1 MMRKQKVACAY
12 LALCVTSLFLYSFLT
27 VGNLVEIETFTIIDD
42 GNITDHLWSPDGT
55 KIAYIKCL
63 DGQITGELWV
73 AEWDGKTIGNK
84 QMIYTGVY
92 MGGLEDWRDDGWI
105 LFRVGTQLH
114 RIRENGSDFA
124 LVTYIRSA
132 YYGRFIPGTD
142 LVFFSG
148 HPGGGWWRPLV
159 CNADGS
165 GMRYIAPSNLNTFTV
180 CMSPTGNKLFIGDSW
195 YWDAETTMYSCNP
208 DGSGLVNMGA
218 FAYRTGH
225 VCLAD
230 GNTVLYYHVRTR
242 NKGEPPASIAGN
254 IYAMDSNGANKR
266 VVIDDEYINYPEFNG
281 YHPIDG
287 QTFLMRS
294 NRDADGNMHI
304 FQMNADGT
312 GIVQLT
318 KGPYNDGNA
327 MYSPDGEFIMYNR
340 LPEDYVPGPAP
351 YPYELVIKRVDVA
364 NPWSSHPD
372 DQTVDRMES
381 DVNIIWYLYD
391 DTAPGAFIVLR
402 NGIMYSYPLV
412 WINDSAIVVPVDTSK
427 AGDWNYTI
435 VFTDEAGNPGP
446 PDTVWITVLD
456 VIDPWSSHPDDQ
468 TIGRMEFD
476 ATITW
481 YLYDDVAPGTYTVL
495 RNDTVV
501 EGPTVWT
508 NDTAIVIKVC
518 PGPLTANTLYWN
530 YTIVF
535 TDAAGNDASDTC
547 IITVIKLDTGPP
559 PPWIPDPL
567 PPWWPT

>member
-1 MMRKQKVACAY
+1 MMRKQKVVCAY
-12 LALCVTSLFLYSFLT
+12 LALCVSSLFLYSFLT
-27 VGNLVEIETFTIIDD
+27 VGNLAEIETVTIIED

-63 DGQITGELWV
+63 DGQTTGELWV
-73 AEWDGKTIGNK
+73 AEWDGRTIGNK

-114 RIRENGSDFA
+114 RIRETGSDFA
-124 LVTYIRSA
+124 LVTNIRSA

-165 GMRYIAPSNLNTFTV
+165 GMRYLAPSYLNTFTV
-180 CMSPTGNKLFIGDSW
+180 SMSPTGNKLIFGDSW
-195 YWDAETTMYSCNP
+195 YWDAETTMYSSNA
-208 DGSGLVNMGA
+208 DGSGLVNMGS
-218 FAYRTGH
+218 FAYRTGP

-242 NKGEPPASIAGN
+242 NKGEPPASLAGN
-254 IYAMDSNGANKR
+254 IYAMDTNGANKR
-266 VVIDDEYINYPEFNG
+266 VVIDDEYLNYPEFNG

-304 FQMNADGT
+304 FQINADGT

-351 YPYELVIKRVDVA
+351 HPYELVIKRVDVS
-364 NPWSSHPD
+364 NPWSSYPE

-391 DTAPGAFIVLR
+391 DTAPGAFVILR
-402 NGIMYSYPLV
+402 NGIIYSYPLM
-412 WINDSAIVVPVDTSK
+412 WTNGTPIVVPVDTSE

-435 VFTDEAGNPGP
+435 VYTDEAGNAGP
-446 PDTVWITVLD
+446 PDTAWVTVLD
-456 VIDPWSSHPDDQ
+456 VIDPWSSHPEDQ
-468 TIGRMEFD
+468 TIGRQELD
-476 ATITW
+476 VSITW
-481 YLYDDVAPGTYTVL
+481 YLYDDVAPGTYTVY
-495 RNDTVV
+495 RNDTIVA
-501 EGPTVWT
+501 GPTAWT
-508 NDTAIVIKVC
+508 NDTAIVIPVC
-518 PGPLTANTLYWN
+518 PGPIVFATQHWH

-535 TDAAGNDASDTC
+535 TDAAGNEASDTC
-547 IITVIKLDTGPP
+547 IITVEKIESAPWPPWFPP
-559 PPWIPDPL
+559 P
-567 PPWWPT
+567 